1 MEVNQYLEMFI
12 EESKDHLQ
20 ACSEHLLELEKNP
33 DDLAIVGEIFRSA
46 HTLKGMSATMGFEDL
61 ADLTHKME
69 NVLDAIRNEK
79 IHVSPEILDVVFESV
94 DHLEE
99 MVMDIANGG
108 DGKRDVSST
117 VAQLK
122 RIELGEY
129 AIPEVVATTETPVT
143 AVTSVLEYDSF
154 EQTVISQSTEQGFNA
169 FEISVRLRE
178 DCLLKAA
185 RVFMV
190 FEILEKDGDVIKS
203 NPSVEKLEDEQ
214 FDQQFS
220 VAFVTKESAED
231 MKNKIMKV
239 SEVEE
244 VIVATLG
251 TPVTAVASVLEYDS
265 FEQTVIAQS
274 AEQGFNAFEISVKLR
289 EDCLLKAARV
299 FMVFEILE
307 KDGDVIKSNP
317 SVEKLEDEQFDQQ
330 FSVALVTKESAED
343 MQKKIMKVSEVEEVI
358 VATIEQ
364 KQHSEKEPAI
374 QEVAATATVEVEAQ
388 PATTPEK
395 NNAAPTPAKAPA
407 PAKTDKSHAP
417 VGNKTIRVNIE
428 RLDILMNLF
437 EELVIDRGRL
447 QSIATEVNHGE
458 LNETVERMSRVMGDL
473 QTIILTM
480 RMVPVET
487 VFNRFPKMIRQLSR
501 DLNKKINLEIIGAET
516 ELDRTVIDE
525 IGDPLVHLI
534 RNSVDHGI
542 ENPTARRAKGKPEEG
557 TVVLRA
563 YHSGNYV
570 FIEIEDDGAG
580 INREKVLAKAIS
592 KGIVTQ
598 EQSYSMSDKQIN
610 ELILASGFST
620 ADVISD
626 VSGRGVGLDVVK
638 TTIESLGGNISIES
652 TQDVGSIFSI
662 QLPLT
667 LSIISVML
675 VEIEKEIYAIPLSSI
690 IETSIIRSS
699 EIMNAHNQKVIDF
712 RGKVVPL
719 VFLEEIFEVPRK
731 EPQDDEFHSVVIVR
745 KGEKLAGLVVDSFIG
760 QQEIVL
766 KSLGNYLTNIFA
778 ISGATILG
786 NGKVA
791 LIVDCNALIK

>member
-33 DDLAIVGEIFRSA
+33 DDLAIVQEIFRSA

-122 RIELGEY
+122 RIELGEE
-129 AIPEVVATTETPVT
+129 AIPEVVGTAETPT
-143 AVTSVLEYDSF
+143 IAVASTLEYDGF
-154 EQTVISQSTEQGFNA
+154 EQTVISQSAEQGFNA

-190 FEILEKDGDVIKS
+190 FEILEKDGEVIKS
-203 NPSVEKLEDEQ
+203 SPSVEKLEDEQ
-214 FDQQFS
+214 FDQQFY
-220 VAFVTKESAED
+220 VAF
-231 MKNKIMKV
+231 
-239 SEVEE
+239 
-244 VIVATLG
+244 
-251 TPVTAVASVLEYDS
+251 
-265 FEQTVIAQS
+265 
-274 AEQGFNAFEISVKLR
+274 
-289 EDCLLKAARV
+289 
-299 FMVFEILE
+299 
-307 KDGDVIKSNP
+307 
-317 SVEKLEDEQFDQQ
+317 
-330 FSVALVTKESAED
+330 VTKESAED

-358 VATIEQ
+358 VAAIEP
-364 KQHSEKEPAI
+364 KQHSEKEQAI
-374 QEVAATATVEVEAQ
+374 QEVAATATATVEVAI
-388 PATTPEK
+388 PEK
-395 NNAAPTPAKAPA
+395 NTAAPKPATAAA

-542 ENPTARRAKGKPEEG
+542 ENPTARLAKGKPEEG

-652 TQDVGSIFSI
+652 TQDVGSVFSI

-731 EPQDDEFHSVVIVR
+731 EPQGDEFHSVVIVR